1 MIARTD
7 ALARNALHRFP
18 GEQTRAG
25 RDPYLVAD
33 ATGDWREAHADGK
46 ARSLS
51 KPQPRHRAVPRSQHS
66 APNHAHPFQAQDAA

>member
-7 ALARNALHRFP
+7 ALARRSPNRFP

-33 ATGDWREAHADGK
+33 ATGHWREAHAAGK
-46 ARSLS
+46 LRSLS
-51 KPQPRHRAVPRSQHS
+51 KHQPRHRAVPRSPLS

>member
-7 ALARNALHRFP
+7 ALARNALHSFA

-25 RDPYLVAD
+25 RDPDLVAN
-33 ATGDWREAHADGK
+33 ATGDWREAHAAGK

-51 KPQPRHRAVPRSQHS
+51 KPQPRHRAVPRSPRS
-66 APNHAHPFQAQDAA
+66 APNDAHPFQAQDAA